1 MLLLI
6 HKYSHMQVE
15 ILEERAG
22 KLEEEV
28 RGLIDTTTEPLSL
41 LEVIDKVHRFGLT
54 YKFQH
59 DINKALHRI
68 NVNSSDIYQ
77 GAEIEKS
84 GSTLHATA
92 LAFRLLRQHGF
103 EVSQG
108 IIHTY
113 IHTYSTCHMVLCM
126 YFDVC
131 FVFLN

>member
-113 IHTYSTCHMVLCM
+113 IQYLSHGTLY
-126 YFDVC
+126 
-131 FVFLN
+131 VF

>member
-113 IHTYSTCHMVLCM
+113 STCHMVLCM

-131 FVFLN
+131 LFS